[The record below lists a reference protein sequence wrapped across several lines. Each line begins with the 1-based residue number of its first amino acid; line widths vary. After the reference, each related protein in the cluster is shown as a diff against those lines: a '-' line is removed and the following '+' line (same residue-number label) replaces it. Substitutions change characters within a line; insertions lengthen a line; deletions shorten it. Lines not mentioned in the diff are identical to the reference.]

1 MAYSDQ
7 QTIVAIKVDYDKAIE
22 GIVKYREKVEEL
34 RQKQEQLRKE
44 NKDEKTDAQR
54 YAENERELIILNEKI
69 KEYQFNIR
77 TLSKE
82 VQNNARIEIEANE
95 KRAGSLK
102 EMRAQLS
109 ILTKMYDELSAE
121 QRAADAQDK
130 ENGLAAKIR
139 NLSQEIKD
147 AEAATGRFYRNVGN
161 YENAIQNMLGLNSK
175 WFQQLTMIK
184 DITSGGLKQAL
195 TTTTTAVTSFG
206 RSLLGL
212 LANPIVAIF
221 AAIAAAIMAVSK
233 AISSS
238 EDNTNQWNRLLAPL
252 NGLLTAAL
260 RVIQGIVSAILSWV
274 NNGAKLVGWIMTM
287 LEKLPLIGN
296 FLKIINDEIRASI
309 ALADEDAQ
317 LAKDRREMEM
327 KNADDEVKIQ
337 KLRKKAAA
345 DAKKDRKAQLAEL
358 KEIDDLEKGIA
369 KRREEYAKRDYEHFK
384 AQSERA
390 DNTAADNDMLTQKYV
405 AWKQAEASYY
415 QQTTKLAG
423 QAATAE
429 QALSKDIAATGKV
442 AEDTAQK
449 VQEAKQKEREAIR
462 SAEDALVKLI
472 TDSYERQRKEV
483 ELSYKRRIE
492 DLQARLVTEKNLTL
506 TAREAI
512 NTEILAQQRLFDEEM
527 RKLNIENLEKQVNQ
541 EKERLSLLLQAVE
554 DDALKRRELTLQQID
569 AEEALQ
575 ESAIAREV
583 EDEQKRALVLEALHL
598 AMNAKRLS
606 IEQDFE
612 KQIEDERI
620 RAVQRDFEARIRAH
634 ADNELEVLRQTEQM
648 KLAILQESHRLEGES
663 LEEWNARKLQMED
676 DYVDA
681 KSALAKKEAQI
692 EKEKV
697 QAVGQAV
704 GALGDLMEEAGEN
717 NTAAARLAKVLA
729 LAEIAINSGVAIA
742 AGIKQ
747 AQTTGP
753 FPANI
758 AAIAT
763 TVAAIMSGITSALKA
778 VKSAKFATGG
788 TIAGAGTGTSDSVP
802 AMLSNGESVITANAT
817 TLFSPVLSALN
828 QLGGGVPIIAANP
841 QTQLGEDMLA
851 AAVAKGMA
859 LAPRPVVSVQEI
871 NSVQHRVEVIE
882 SIASI

>member
-34 RQKQEQLRKE
+34 RQKQKQLREE
-44 NKDEKTDAQR
+44 NNDENTDAQR

-102 EMRAQLS
+102 DMRAQLS

-121 QRAADAQDK
+121 QRGSADGEK
-130 ENGLAAKIR
+130 LAKQI
-139 NLSQEIKD
+139 NQLSQEIKD

-161 YENAIQNMLGLNSK
+161 YENAIQNMLGINSK
-175 WFQQLTMIK
+175 WYQQLTMIK

-238 EDNTNQWNRLLAPL
+238 EENTNQWNRLLAPL

-260 RVIQGIVSAILSWV
+260 RVIQDIVGAILSWV

-296 FLKIINDEIRASI
+296 FLKIINDEIRESI

-345 DAKKDRKAQLAEL
+345 DAKKDRNAQLAEL
-358 KEIDDLEKGIA
+358 KQIDDLEKGIA
-369 KRREEYAKRDYEHFK
+369 KRREEFAKRDYEHYK

-429 QALSKDIAATGKV
+429 QALSKDIAATGKA
-442 AEDTAQK
+442 AEETARK
-449 VQEAKQKEREAIR
+449 VQEAKKKEQDAIR

-492 DLQARLVTEKNLTL
+492 DLRTRLETEENLTL
-506 TAREAI
+506 AARQAI

-554 DDALKRRELTLQQID
+554 DDALKRRELMLRQVD

-575 ESAIAREV
+575 ESSIAREV

-663 LEEWNARKLQMED
+663 LEEWNARKLKMED

-729 LAEIAINSGVAIA
+729 LAEIAINSGVAIS

-753 FPANI
+753 FPGNI

-788 TIAGAGTGTSDSVP
+788 RVVGAGTGTSDSVP

>member
-34 RQKQEQLRKE
+34 RQKQQQLREE
-44 NKDEKTDAQR
+44 NNDKNTDAQR

-102 EMRAQLS
+102 DMRAQLS

-121 QRAADAQDK
+121 QRAADAQNEK
-130 ENGLAAKIR
+130 GLAAQIR
-139 NLSQEIKD
+139 ELSQEIKD

-429 QALSKDIAATGKV
+429 QALSKDIAATGAT
-442 AEDTAQK
+442 AEDTARK
-449 VQEAKQKEREAIR
+449 VQEAKKKEQDAIR

-472 TDSYERQRKEV
+472 ADSYERQRKEV

-492 DLQARLVTEKNLTL
+492 DLRTRLETEENLTL
-506 TAREAI
+506 AARQAI
-512 NTEILAQQRLFDEEM
+512 NTEILAQQRLLDEEM

-554 DDALKRRELTLQQID
+554 DDALKRRELMLQQVD

-575 ESAIAREV
+575 ESSIAREV

-606 IEQDFE
+606 IEHDFE

-620 RAVQRDFEARIRAH
+620 RTVQRDFEARIRAH

-663 LEEWNARKLQMED
+663 LEEWNARKLQMEN

-729 LAEIAINSGVAIA
+729 LAEIAINSGVAVA

-747 AQTTGP
+747 AQSVP

-758 AAIAT
+758 GAIAT
-763 TVAAIMSGITSALKA
+763 TVATILSGITSAIKS

-788 TIAGAGTGTSDSVP
+788 TITGAGTGTSDSVP

-871 NSVQHRVEVIE
+871 NSVQRRVEVIE

>member
-34 RQKQEQLRKE
+34 RQKQKQLREE
-44 NKDEKTDAQR
+44 NNDEKTDAQR

-102 EMRAQLS
+102 DMRAQLS

-130 ENGLAAKIR
+130 NGLAAQIKA
-139 NLSQEIKD
+139 LSQEIKD

-161 YENAIQNMLGLNSK
+161 YENAIQNMLGINSK
-175 WFQQLTMIK
+175 WYQQLTMIK

-195 TTTTTAVTSFG
+195 TTATTAVTSFG

-238 EDNTNQWNRLLAPL
+238 EENTNQWNRLLAPL

-260 RVIQGIVSAILSWV
+260 RVIQDIVGAILSWV

-296 FLKIINDEIRASI
+296 FLKIINDEIRESI

-345 DAKKDRKAQLAEL
+345 DAKKDRNAQLAEL
-358 KEIDDLEKGIA
+358 KQIDDLEKGIA
-369 KRREEYAKRDYEHFK
+369 KRREEFAKRDYEHYK

-429 QALSKDIAATGKV
+429 QALSKDIAATGAT
-442 AEDTAQK
+442 AEETARK
-449 VQEAKQKEREAIR
+449 VQEAKKKELDAIR

-492 DLQARLVTEKNLTL
+492 DLRTRLETEENLTL
-506 TAREAI
+506 AARQAI

-541 EKERLSLLLQAVE
+541 EKERLSLLLQAAG
-554 DDALKRRELTLQQID
+554 DDALKRRELMLQQID

-575 ESAIAREV
+575 ESSIAREV

-788 TIAGAGTGTSDSVP
+788 TITGAGTGTSDSVP

>member
-34 RQKQEQLRKE
+34 RQKQKQLREE
-44 NKDEKTDAQR
+44 NNDENTDAQR

-102 EMRAQLS
+102 DMRAQLS

-121 QRAADAQDK
+121 QRGSA
-130 ENGLAAKIR
+130 EGERLAKQI
-139 NLSQEIKD
+139 NQLSQEIKD

-161 YENAIQNMLGLNSK
+161 YENAIQNMLGINSK
-175 WFQQLTMIK
+175 WYQQLTMIK

-195 TTTTTAVTSFG
+195 TTATTAVTSFG

-238 EDNTNQWNRLLAPL
+238 EENTNQWNRLLAPL

-260 RVIQGIVSAILSWV
+260 RVIQDIVGAILSWV

-296 FLKIINDEIRASI
+296 FLKIINDEIRESI

-345 DAKKDRKAQLAEL
+345 DAKKDRNAQLAEL
-358 KEIDDLEKGIA
+358 KQIDDLEKGIA
-369 KRREEYAKRDYEHFK
+369 KRREEFAKRDYEHYK

-429 QALSKDIAATGKV
+429 QALSKDIAATGKA
-442 AEDTAQK
+442 AEETARK
-449 VQEAKQKEREAIR
+449 VQEAKKKELDAIR

-492 DLQARLVTEKNLTL
+492 DLRTRLETEENLTL
-506 TAREAI
+506 AARQAI

-554 DDALKRRELTLQQID
+554 DDALKRRELMLQQVD

-575 ESAIAREV
+575 ESSIAREV

-729 LAEIAINSGVAIA
+729 LAEIAINSGVAVA

-747 AQTTGP
+747 AQSVP

-758 AAIAT
+758 GAIAT
-763 TVAAIMSGITSALKA
+763 TVATILAGITSAIKT
-778 VKSAKFATGG
+778 VKSAKFAQGG
-788 TIAGAGTGTSDSVP
+788 TITGAGTGTSDSITARV
-802 AMLSNGESVITANAT
+802 SNGESVITANAT

>member
-34 RQKQEQLRKE
+34 RKKQQELRDE
-44 NKDEKTDAQR
+44 NNDKNTDAQR

-102 EMRAQLS
+102 DMRAQLS

-121 QRAADAQDK
+121 QRGSAEGEK
-130 ENGLAAKIR
+130 LAKQI
-139 NLSQEIKD
+139 NQLSQEIKD

-238 EDNTNQWNRLLAPL
+238 EENTNQWNRLLAPL

-260 RVIQGIVSAILSWV
+260 RVIQDIVGAILSWV

-296 FLKIINDEIRASI
+296 FLKIINDEIRESI

-345 DAKKDRKAQLAEL
+345 DAKKDRNAQLAEL
-358 KEIDDLEKGIA
+358 KQIDDLEKGIA
-369 KRREEYAKRDYEHFK
+369 KRREEFAKRDYEHYK

-429 QALSKDIAATGKV
+429 QALSKDIAATGAT
-442 AEDTAQK
+442 AEDTARK
-449 VQEAKQKEREAIR
+449 VQEAKKKEQDAIR

-472 TDSYERQRKEV
+472 ADSYERQRKEV

-492 DLQARLVTEKNLTL
+492 DLRTRLETEENLTL
-506 TAREAI
+506 AARQAI
-512 NTEILAQQRLFDEEM
+512 NTEILAQQRLLDEEM

-554 DDALKRRELTLQQID
+554 DDALKRRELMLQQVD

-575 ESAIAREV
+575 ESSIAREV

-606 IEQDFE
+606 IEHDFE

-788 TIAGAGTGTSDSVP
+788 TITGAGTGTSDSVP

>member
-34 RQKQEQLRKE
+34 RQKQQQLREE
-44 NKDEKTDAQR
+44 NNDKNTDAQR
-54 YAENERELIILNEKI
+54 YAENERDLIILNEKI

-102 EMRAQLS
+102 DMRAQLS

-130 ENGLAAKIR
+130 NGLAAQIKA
-139 NLSQEIKD
+139 LSQEIKD

-161 YENAIQNMLGLNSK
+161 YENAIQNMLGVNSK
-175 WFQQLTMIK
+175 WYQQLTMIK

-195 TTTTTAVTSFG
+195 ITTTTAVTSFG

-238 EDNTNQWNRLLAPL
+238 EENTNQWNRLLAPL

-260 RVIQGIVSAILSWV
+260 RVIQDIVGAILSWV

-296 FLKIINDEIRASI
+296 FLKIINDEIRESI

-345 DAKKDRKAQLAEL
+345 DAKKDRNAQLAEL
-358 KEIDDLEKGIA
+358 KQIDDLEKGIA
-369 KRREEYAKRDYEHFK
+369 KRREEFAKRDYEHYK

-429 QALSKDIAATGKV
+429 QALSKDIAATGKS
-442 AEDTAQK
+442 AEDTARK
-449 VQEAKQKEREAIR
+449 VQEAKKKEQDAIR

-492 DLQARLVTEKNLTL
+492 DLRTRLETEKDLTL
-506 TAREAI
+506 AARQAI

-541 EKERLSLLLQAVE
+541 EKERLSLLLQAAG
-554 DDALKRRELTLQQID
+554 DDALKRRELMLQQID

-606 IEQDFE
+606 IEQGFE

-729 LAEIAINSGVAIA
+729 LAEIAINSGVAIS

-788 TIAGAGTGTSDSVP
+788 TITGAGTGTSDSVP

>member
-34 RQKQEQLRKE
+34 RQKQKQLREE
-44 NKDEKTDAQR
+44 NNDEKTDAQR

-102 EMRAQLS
+102 DMRAQLS

-121 QRAADAQDK
+121 QRAADAQNK
-130 ENGLAAKIR
+130 EGLAAQIKA
-139 NLSQEIKD
+139 LSQEIKD

-161 YENAIQNMLGLNSK
+161 YENAIQNMLGVNSK
-175 WFQQLTMIK
+175 WYQQLTMIK

-195 TTTTTAVTSFG
+195 TTATTAVTSFG

-238 EDNTNQWNRLLAPL
+238 EENTNQWNRLLAPL

-260 RVIQGIVSAILSWV
+260 RVIQDIVGAILSWV

-296 FLKIINDEIRASI
+296 FLKIINDEIRESI

-345 DAKKDRKAQLAEL
+345 DAKKDRNAQLAEL
-358 KEIDDLEKGIA
+358 KQIDDLEKGIA
-369 KRREEYAKRDYEHFK
+369 KRREEFAKRDYEHYK

-429 QALSKDIAATGKV
+429 QAM
-442 AEDTAQK
+442 AEDTARK
-449 VQEAKQKEREAIR
+449 VKEAKKKEQDAIR

-472 TDSYERQRKEV
+472 ADSYERQRKEV

-492 DLQARLVTEKNLTL
+492 DLRTRLETEENLTL
-506 TAREAI
+506 AARQAI

-541 EKERLSLLLQAVE
+541 EKERLSLLLQAAG
-554 DDALKRRELTLQQID
+554 DDALKRRELMLQQID

-575 ESAIAREV
+575 ESSIAREV

-788 TIAGAGTGTSDSVP
+788 TITGAGTGTSDSVP

-871 NSVQHRVEVIE
+871 NSVQRRVEVIE

>member
-34 RQKQEQLRKE
+34 RQKQKQLREE
-44 NKDEKTDAQR
+44 NNDENTDAQR

-102 EMRAQLS
+102 DMRAQLS

-121 QRAADAQDK
+121 QRGSA
-130 ENGLAAKIR
+130 EGERLAKQI
-139 NLSQEIKD
+139 NQLSQEIKD

-161 YENAIQNMLGLNSK
+161 YENAIQNMLGINSK
-175 WFQQLTMIK
+175 WYQQLTMIK

-195 TTTTTAVTSFG
+195 TTATTAVTSFG

-238 EDNTNQWNRLLAPL
+238 EENTNQWNRLLAPL

-260 RVIQGIVSAILSWV
+260 RVIQDIVGAILSWV

-296 FLKIINDEIRASI
+296 FLKIINDEIRESI

-345 DAKKDRKAQLAEL
+345 DAKKDRNAQLAEL
-358 KEIDDLEKGIA
+358 KQIDDLEKGIA
-369 KRREEYAKRDYEHFK
+369 KRREEFAKRDYEHYK

-429 QALSKDIAATGKV
+429 QALSKDIAATGAT
-442 AEDTAQK
+442 AEETARK
-449 VQEAKQKEREAIR
+449 VQEAKKKELDAIR

-492 DLQARLVTEKNLTL
+492 DLRTRLETEENLTL
-506 TAREAI
+506 AARQAI

-554 DDALKRRELTLQQID
+554 DDALKRRELMLQQVD

-575 ESAIAREV
+575 ESSIAREV

-729 LAEIAINSGVAIA
+729 LAEIAINSGVAVA

-747 AQTTGP
+747 AQSVP

-758 AAIAT
+758 GAIAT
-763 TVAAIMSGITSALKA
+763 TVATILAGITSAIKT
-778 VKSAKFATGG
+778 VKSAKFAQGG
-788 TIAGAGTGTSDSVP
+788 TITGAGTGTSDSITARV
-802 AMLSNGESVITANAT
+802 SNGESVITANAT

>member
-34 RQKQEQLRKE
+34 RQKQKQLREE
-44 NKDEKTDAQR
+44 NNDEKTDAQR

-102 EMRAQLS
+102 DMRAQLS

-121 QRAADAQDK
+121 QRGSADGEK
-130 ENGLAAKIR
+130 LAKQI
-139 NLSQEIKD
+139 NQLSQEIKD

-161 YENAIQNMLGLNSK
+161 YENAIQNMLGINSK

-195 TTTTTAVTSFG
+195 TTATTAVTSFG

-238 EDNTNQWNRLLAPL
+238 EENTNQWNRLLAPL

-260 RVIQGIVSAILSWV
+260 RVIQGIVGAILSWV

-296 FLKIINDEIRASI
+296 FLKIINDEIRESI

-345 DAKKDRKAQLAEL
+345 DAKKDRNAQLAEL
-358 KEIDDLEKGIA
+358 KQIDDLEKGIA
-369 KRREEYAKRDYEHFK
+369 KRREEFAKRDYEHYK

-429 QALSKDIAATGKV
+429 QALSKDIAATGAT
-442 AEDTAQK
+442 AEETARK
-449 VQEAKQKEREAIR
+449 VQEAKKKEQDAIR

-492 DLQARLVTEKNLTL
+492 DLRTRLETEENLTL
-506 TAREAI
+506 AARQAI

-541 EKERLSLLLQAVE
+541 EKERLSLLLQAAG
-554 DDALKRRELTLQQID
+554 DDALKRRELMLQQID

-598 AMNAKRLS
+598 AMNAKRLAT
-606 IEQDFE
+606 EQDFE

-634 ADNELEVLRQTEQM
+634 SDNELEVLRQTEQM

-788 TIAGAGTGTSDSVP
+788 TITGAGTGTSDSVP